1 MPCNWRCKIYC
12 GAGIPHHSYKIS
24 IRCSDPFIPFLRS
37 FFWHGSWA
45 SLLDMCNANEQ
56 SHGCQPL
63 AATAGQQSLWNELP
77 GKKKIIQKPL
87 LVVSLRLLFQNSH
100 QNSLVLSLS
109 SQVPFVPVEA
119 RAQQRMEATS
129 RSFPRVD
136 SSLRIFEAPKTP
148 SPHATVQPIEMN
160 ASPGNRR
167 IYIYIY
173 ILSCYTSNKS

>member
-1 MPCNWRCKIYC
+1 
-12 GAGIPHHSYKIS
+12 
-24 IRCSDPFIPFLRS
+24 
-37 FFWHGSWA
+37 
-45 SLLDMCNANEQ
+45 MCNANEQ

-173 ILSCYTSNKS
+173 IWSPPPHDPPTSILYGNYQCFMHFFFYQKNDILMFLFLLLTT